1 MSRRHAF
8 TLVELLVVIA
18 IIGILVALLLP
29 AVQAARESSRRTSCY
44 NNLKQIGIGLQHYH
58 DALKTLPSAYIVSPL
73 SNTAMGPVDPNT
85 GDTGPGWGFLTL
97 LLPYTEQAAL
107 YQSMSI
113 NLPCWAPANAG
124 AVQTKLPQYICPS
137 AVNMGNNVYQ
147 VVDGSGNTLAFFARA
162 NYVGVAGRFS
172 PWQQYFDPATDLS
185 QVSVGGF
192 KVDGVLYRN
201 SRTRLAEILDGTSH
215 TLIVSEKTPYH
226 SDSTWVGV
234 IPNGV
239 TCPTPEF
246 AIVGCDPASSQ
257 VNVHTGPTPG
267 ETPPIIKPPSQPFAN
282 TDEVWSN
289 HPDGANCLFVDGSV
303 SFVSDNV
310 DNVSWSFWGTRAA
323 GDVPKDNTR

>member
-1 MSRRHAF
+1 MSRRNAF

-58 DALKTLPSAYIVSPL
+58 DALKQFPSAYVVSPL

-97 LLPYTEQAAL
+97 LLPYIEQQGL
-107 YQSMSI
+107 YQSLNI
-113 NLPCWAPANAG
+113 NFPCWAPINASP
-124 AVQTKLPQYICPS
+124 VQTMLPSYICPS
-137 AVNMGNNVYQ
+137 AVGMNNPPVYN
-147 VVDGSGNTLAFFARA
+147 VVDGSGNTLATFARA
-162 NYVGVAGRFS
+162 NYVGVAGRYS

-185 QVSVGGF
+185 RVNVGGF
-192 KVDGVLYRN
+192 TVDGVLYRN
-201 SRTRLAEILDGTSH
+201 SHTRIAEILDGTSH

-234 IPNGV
+234 VPNGV
-239 TCPTPEF
+239 TCPTPQF

-267 ETPPIIKPPSQPFAN
+267 EVPPIIKPPSQPLAN

-289 HPDGANCLFVDGSV
+289 HSNGANCLFCDGSV
-303 SFVSDNV
+303 RFVLDTV
-310 DNVSWSFWGTRAA
+310 DNLTWSFYGTRAA
-323 GDVPKDNTR
+323 GETPRDGN